1 MQRSVGVDVSGA
13 DGTSS
18 GAPVQQQGMIGPAK
32 QLVFP
37 QGELVPRQ
45 QLSAA
50 HRAPKTLDV
59 IHVIPSSHHQIAAGE
74 SQVAFCAFYSKEPGK
89 VRKTDEVL
97 QNAGGKML
105 NVTGRGCGVR
115 Q

>member
-13 DGTSS
+13 DGAAC
-18 GAPVQQQGMIGPAK
+18 GAPLQQQAVVGPAE
-32 QLVFP
+32 QLFFP

-59 IHVIPSSHHQIAAGE
+59 VDVIPGSHHQIAAAE
-74 SQVAFCAFYSKEPGK
+74 SQVAFGAFYSKESA
-89 VRKTDEVL
+89 RKAKQMIKNNFNNIVIIIYIYCQL
-97 QNAGGKML
+97 L
-105 NVTGRGCGVR
+105 
-115 Q
+115 